1 MVELKGNANADKL
14 FELLLTRVGHQ
25 GDVFGKE
32 YTISEIET
40 LIPYNTSGIIKT
52 ESYHYAMT
60 SMFSGQKGRDYFI
73 FSNAILKD
81 KFTELANSG
90 NRNNHAKNT
99 FYGDEKVRINPKYLE
114 LPNGLI
120 PYSDVNSVRILP
132 MSGSDP
138 EFTGSSIEEVQK
150 WFINVL
156 PYREYNFKRGLN
168 SEHGTLVLFQYNAHV
183 IASAVLDERIDF
195 ESKLGGVYR
204 GAYRFIPSSIAIFD
218 SINSQEMNSIWNCF
232 KGFSQTHKKLDLYNY
247 IDFIKLIANRQIRF
261 AVLDDTEESYQ
272 DAIEQTQLDSTVE
285 VNDEPREP
293 VGTSTR
299 GQSER
304 WKRNNITSKKAIVLA
319 DYKCEYDESHSSFT
333 SKVTGK
339 NYVEAHHLIPMEF
352 QEQFNRSLDVEANI
366 ISLCPLCHK
375 AVHHAS
381 LDKIEQIIRD
391 LYQKRKD
398 RLTKCEI
405 EIDYKRLL
413 SYYN

>member
-1 MVELKGNANADKL
+1 MVELKSNANADKL
-14 FELLLTRVGHQ
+14 FELLLKRVSQQ
-25 GDVFGKE
+25 GGEVGKE
-32 YTISEIET
+32 YTISAIESH
-40 LIPYNTSGIIKT
+40 IPYNTSGINKT

-73 FSNAILKD
+73 FSNAILKY

-99 FYGDEKVRINPKYLE
+99 LYGNEKVRINPKYLE
-114 LPNGLI
+114 LPDGLI

-168 SEHGTLVLFQYNAHV
+168 SEHGTLVLFQYKSHV
-183 IASAVLDERIDF
+183 IASAILDEKIIFD
-195 ESKLGGVYR
+195 SKLGGVYS

-218 SINSQEMNSIWNCF
+218 PINSQEMNSIWNGF

-247 IDFIKLIANRQIRF
+247 IDFVKLIVNRQLRF
-261 AVLDDTEESYQ
+261 VVMDITEESYQ
-272 DAIEQTQLDSTVE
+272 DSIEHTQLDSSVE
-285 VNDEPREP
+285 VNDVPREP
-293 VGTSTR
+293 VGMTTNV
-299 GQSER
+299 QSKK
-304 WKRNNITSKKAIVLA
+304 WNRNNITSKKAIVLA
-319 DYKCEYDESHSSFT
+319 DYKCEYDESHNSFT
-333 SKVTGK
+333 SKVTGE

-352 QEQFNRSLDVEANI
+352 QGQFKRSLDVEANI

-381 LDKIEQIIRD
+381 LEEKVLIIRD
-391 LYQKRKD
+391 LFQKRKD
-398 RLTKCEI
+398 RLLNCEL
-405 EIDYKRLL
+405 EIDIKKLL
-413 SYYN
+413 SYY